1 MKLVI
6 QLLLWVVIIFLGY
19 LVFNSVYGTTQFNNL
34 KEKRYQKVI
43 DRLKDIRD
51 AQLAHEEVT
60 GTYADDFGNLI
71 SFIDTAEFVLTQRRD
86 TTVLDVEYQEAYGVD
101 QYIDIVMIDTIGYSS
116 IKDSLFK
123 DNRYTQLNE
132 VPVEGIDAE
141 FEMEAGTVIKND
153 NRLPVF
159 QARVSKDVVL
169 YDQDPDLVMQEKQ
182 AQSVEEVNGP
192 YIRVG
197 SLENVN
203 TGGNWPLHYDEDD
216 DDNF

>member
-43 DRLKDIRD
+43 DRLKDIRE

-60 GTYADDFGNLI
+60 GTYAENFDNLI
-71 SFIDTAEFVLTQRRD
+71 SFIDTADFVLTQRRD

-101 QYIDIVMIDTIGYSS
+101 QYIDIVIIDTIGSAS

-123 DNRYTQLNE
+123 DNRYTELMK
-132 VPVEGIDAE
+132 VPVEGVDAE
-141 FEMEAGTVIKND
+141 FEMEAGTVVKNE

-159 QARVSKDVVL
+159 EARVDKAVVL
-169 YDQDPDLVMQEKQ
+169 HDQDPDLVMQEKQ
-182 AQSVEEVNGP
+182 VQSVEEVNGP
-192 YIRVG
+192 YISVG

-203 TGGNWPLHYDEDD
+203 TGGNWPLQYEDD
-216 DDNF
+216 DNNQ